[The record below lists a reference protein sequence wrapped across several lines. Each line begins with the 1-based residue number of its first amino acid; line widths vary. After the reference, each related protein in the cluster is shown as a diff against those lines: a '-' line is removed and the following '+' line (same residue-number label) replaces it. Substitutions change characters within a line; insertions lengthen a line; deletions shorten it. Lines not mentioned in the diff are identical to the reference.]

1 MSRHIGALVLF
12 MLCPVIATLPAV
24 AQTIY
29 SNGPTNGNTD
39 AWTISFNTF
48 IVSDT
53 FQVAN
58 NNTEITGFTMA
69 DWLTPG
75 SLLGTAE
82 LSITTGEAGGT
93 SYFDQIV
100 DFTQGSCTLNTLGYN
115 VCNETTT
122 FNGPTLNAGTYW
134 INIQNASTT
143 GDPAYWDENS
153 GPASASENTVGSIPS
168 ESFTVFGG
176 QSGTTTPEPSTFML
190 FGTGLLGL
198 AGLLRRRF

>member
-1 MSRHIGALVLF
+1 MLF
-12 MLCPVIATLPAV
+12 VAIVTFPCR

-29 SNGPTNGNTD
+29 SNGPIDGNTD
-39 AWTISFNTF
+39 AWTISFGTF

-100 DFTQGSCTLNTLGYN
+100 DFTQGSCTLNAFGYN

-122 FNGPTLNAGTYW
+122 FNGPELNAGTYW

-153 GPASASENTVGSIPS
+153 GAASASENTVGSIPS

-176 QSGTTTPEPSTFML
+176 QSGTTTPEPGTFMM
-190 FGTGLLGL
+190 FGSGLLGL
-198 AGLLRRRF
+198 AWLLRGRS